1 MMKNELDTSRMTR
14 QVYTF
19 AAAYNVESYRD
30 SERAALSVGD
40 AH

>member
-1 MMKNELDTSRMTR
+1 MINM
-14 QVYTF
+14 TF

-30 SERAALSVGD
+30 SECAALSVGD